1 MILKQLNPIVQ
12 EDIARIVDKF
22 YKNLE
27 VESSLMHII
36 QDNSSVE
43 RLKKTL
49 RIHISEMFAGV
60 VDEAYVAKRIKIA
73 QVHLRIGLQPKWY
86 MAAFQDLLL
95 SIMDLFAQHIQD
107 FKEYQTAVKATTKIL
122 NLERDL
128 SLIHSKMN
136 ILKFVMKQNSGDRS
150 SIQKSQKHQIRLHLS
165 SQTQQMQWTSLYQ
178 NLMRWRT
185 CRKLERKFQHRS
197 RKNRLAEKRIR
208 DSTNTN
214 EPN

>member
-1 MILKQLNPIVQ
+1 MFQD
-12 EDIARIVDKF
+12 DIAHIVDKF

-36 QDNSSVE
+36 QDNSSVD

-60 VDEAYVAKRIKIA
+60 IDEAYVAKRIKIA

-95 SIMDLFAQHIQD
+95 SIMDLFANHIQD

-122 NLERDL
+122 NLEQQLVLDTFQNEYSKIRDEAEEQQQEL
-128 SLIHSKMN
+128 HTK
-136 ILKFVMKQNSGDRS
+136 
-150 SIQKSQKHQIRLHLS
+150 KSQRLQIRLLRS
-165 SQTQQMQWTSLYQ
+165 SQTQQVRSTTSLSQ
-178 NLMRWRT
+178 NRMRWRT
-185 CRKLERKFQHRS
+185 CHKLEHKFQHRS
-197 RKNRLAEKRIR
+197 KKKINRR
-208 DSTNTN
+208 
-214 EPN
+214 